1 MADATQQSAE
11 DFLGPDPNSAE
22 AFLDAPAAP
31 KLATDDND
39 EAASEVGAGEAG
51 VHYVTGGL
59 IAPIAAGL
67 TYLGTLG
74 NKEAAQAAQEKF
86 TYSPRSEQ
94 GKAAVEATNAVVPN
108 AVAATNAAGDQL
120 LSPAD
125 LAKVKAANVGIDN
138 ASQTAKDVEERAM
151 LALGALPVLGKVAE
165 LSGAFRAPH
174 VPETPP
180 KPGVPEPA
188 PTPPSI
194 DEVLGSKTPAQEPQA
209 APAPAAAE
217 AQPKAALA
225 PSAAPAAPE
234 AAPKASPAAEA
245 PATPSNQE
253 LERHQA
259 LHDVGFTG
267 PVRESA
273 VTGDQMTAATDAQVA
288 KADTPKGRQAQ
299 ELFQNETDTLHDY
312 AGKLVDQAG
321 GTEATH
327 DINDSV
333 ARGARGEALAAPA
346 QAGYE
351 RMNAD
356 ISALYKAADDRAGGS
371 PGPLRQLSQLL
382 NERSSFNMTQE
393 GAAMLRGIEARLGEM
408 GLRDAAGG
416 ILPATAEQ
424 AERLRQFVGEGWSPR
439 TGRLVSKIQDA
450 IDDDV
455 TSHAGQDIYGAS
467 RALRRQRDLMYD
479 KPDAVSNLL
488 TPKNGEARPNGWA
501 LEQLGARL
509 TSLPEERFKP
519 YIDMLASQRNE
530 PTLRAGAERA
540 LHEIRGQFAKAL
552 QEAGRPSNAGL
563 GKQSVWDADKVSK
576 VLAANRARMQQVFTP
591 AEMKQFDALDKAG
604 KILKIDRTFKGSLV
618 EGHNIATRGAL
629 SLLEHGPTM
638 VGATLGHIPGAIV
651 GGAVGQVTKKLARG
665 VEERAAPAVKT
676 RPPLGAR
683 VGGGAQRGAVG
694 DLTRARKAGDGIK
707 HAILSDGK
715 EVGNI
720 SGFERNNAF
729 HMYRVGLRDDSGAHG
744 TGLFQRAAQEVAN
757 KYPEGSFVHE
767 WEASPALKKA
777 LAKMPTREQVGDRIY
792 VRPEGAARQTP
803 ADRLISNFNA
813 VTKEHPTQVGTRAFN
828 GASVELSHD
837 PFDPNTV
844 HIESMRADK
853 GGQGTSS
860 KVLQGLTAMA
870 DRHGAR
876 LTLDSVPMK
885 PNPGETAIPAD
896 KLASIYKAHGFT
908 PTEGGLVEGSAMERA
923 PAQVATATP
932 RPTFG
937 PAPGQ
942 APLGARIGG
951 GAQRGAVGD
960 LSKKGATPEAV
971 HEVSKTVNPADK
983 PAAEEASTAVDGA
996 QGKAAADIV
1005 RSNQLRA
1012 SRTDAIQQLKK
1023 QAQTNVDPKKSMGPS
1038 IETGNPGKSPTM
1050 QLADA
1055 FDKAL
1060 ANHNSLPVKEK
1071 IANSKA
1077 ARASVR
1083 QFVKGDLITQNGKLM
1098 KSNGENIETWGLALS
1113 PDYVEGRFMACPNS
1127 GACRDLCLGYTSGQ
1141 FHAGGGGMDLSAF
1154 KGPRKAALDR
1164 TFAML
1169 HDPEA
1174 FAVRLNDEITAAKH
1188 KAAANGNQLGIRL
1201 NVLSDLNPRIH
1212 QELIKSHPDVQFYD
1226 YTKMSYKPVAE
1237 NHHYTHSSTGVSQP
1251 AGVNGND
1258 TNVFN
1263 PHQNWTGKSGAR
1275 AKLDGG
1281 DNVAMAFT
1289 HNRHLPTEVHDE
1301 ETGKTYKVVNGDE
1314 HDFRPLDK
1322 QPAGQPGVIIG
1333 LKNKKVAG
1341 AKQEAHIDANGFF
1354 VHYDPKELRTPKGTL
1369 QRDANGDTT
1378 PTNRSVTIATQHG
1391 GTKLMTDNDLKQL
1404 AEKGLE
1410 APWQRTK

>member
-11 DFLGPDPNSAE
+11 DFLGPDPNSSAE
-22 AFLDAPAAP
+22 AFLDAREPDDANADEVASETGAA
-31 KLATDDND
+31 
-39 EAASEVGAGEAG
+39 EAAL
-51 VHYVTGGL
+51 HYLSGGSV
-59 IAPIAAGL
+59 APIAAGL
-67 TYLGTLG
+67 TYLGTGG
-74 NKEAAQAAQEKF
+74 NKEAAERASQAF
-86 TYSPRSEQ
+86 TYEPRGEQ
-94 GKAAVEATNAVVPN
+94 GQGAVRAVN
-108 AVAATNAAGDQL
+108 QGAGVAANAARTVGEAL
-120 LSPAD
+120 TPAD
-125 LAKVKAANVGIDN
+125 LRPALARLDPHGLGAA
-138 ASQTAKDVEERAM
+138 TAQDVLERANIV
-151 LALGALPVLGKVAE
+151 AGALPVVGGAIGKVAE
-165 LSGAFRAPH
+165 FRAPKLPE
-174 VPETPP
+174 VPPEAPI
-180 KPGVPEPA
+180 PEPA
-188 PTPPSI
+188 ATPPSI
-194 DEVLGSKTPAQEPQA
+194 DEVLGPKNAAPQPQE
-209 APAPAAAE
+209 APAPETAKAQSKAVPEPAASPAAPKAAE
-217 AQPKAALA
+217 AAEAAE
-225 PSAAPAAPE
+225 AAPE
-234 AAPKASPAAEA
+234 AK
-245 PATPSNQE
+245 E
-253 LERHQA
+253 LENQRA
-259 LHDVGFTG
+259 LAAVGFDG

-273 VTGDQMTAATDAQVA
+273 LTGDKMTAATDAQVA
-288 KADTPKGRQAQ
+288 KADTPKGREAQAI
-299 ELFQNETDTLHDY
+299 FDNEADTLQRYSDR
-312 AGKLVDQAG
+312 LVDQAG
-321 GTEATH
+321 GTR
-327 DINDSV
+327 DITDSV
-333 ARGARGEALAAPA
+333 ANDTRGQTLAAPA
-346 QAGYE
+346 QAGYDDLNA
-351 RMNAD
+351 RMKQLYQDAD
-356 ISALYKAADDRAGGS
+356 KRSATL
-371 PGPLRQLSQLL
+371 GPTPLTQLSDLL
-382 NERSSFNMTQE
+382 QNKRSMFTVRGNDGVAILKGVQQWVKENGLE
-393 GAAMLRGIEARLGEM
+393 GPNHT
-408 GLRDAAGG
+408 
-416 ILPATAEQ
+416 ILPMTPYQ
-424 AERLRQFVGEGWSPR
+424 AEELRKVIGDGYSPR
-439 TGRLVSKIQDA
+439 TGKLTGMLQDA

-455 TSHAGQDIYGAS
+455 GKHAGEDLYGTS
-467 RALRRQRDLMYD
+467 RALRRERDLDYD

-488 TPKNGEARPNGWA
+488 EPKPGDKRGWA
-501 LEQLGARL
+501 FGDIGKKLTRL
-509 TSLPEERFKP
+509 PTEELAKYTKILNKQRANPALKP
-519 YIDMLASQRNE
+519 
-530 PTLRAGAERA
+530 GAEAA
-540 LHEIRGQFAKAL
+540 LHELRGQFAQMV
-552 QEAGRPSNAGL
+552 QEAGKPSAAGV
-563 GKQSVWDADKVSK
+563 GKQAVWGADTVSK
-576 VLAANRARMQQVFTP
+576 VLRENRARMQQVFTP
-591 AEMKQFDALDKAG
+591 AEMAQFDALDKAG
-604 KILKIDRTFKGSLV
+604 KILKVDRTFKGSVV
-618 EGHNIATRGAL
+618 EGHNIAMRGAL
-629 SLLEHGPTM
+629 FAAEHVPTLA
-638 VGATLGHIPGAIV
+638 GAVLGHGM
-651 GGAVGQVTKKLARG
+651 GAVAGEMIGKRLTSKLEAA
-665 VEERAAPAVKT
+665 AAPSVKT
-676 RPPLGAR
+676 REPLGAQIA
-683 VGGGAQRGAVG
+683 GGKMRGAVG
-694 DLTRARKAGDGIK
+694 DL
-707 HAILSDGK
+707 S
-715 EVGNI
+715 
-720 SGFERNNAF
+720 
-729 HMYRVGLRDDSGAHG
+729 
-744 TGLFQRAAQEVAN
+744 
-757 KYPEGSFVHE
+757 
-767 WEASPALKKA
+767 
-777 LAKMPTREQVGDRIY
+777 
-792 VRPEGAARQTP
+792 AARQTP
-803 ADRLISNFNA
+803 ADRMISNFEN

-885 PNPGETAIPAD
+885 PNPGEAAIPAD

-923 PAQVATATP
+923 PKGGATYPLAP
-932 RPTFG
+932 AGERYSEIGSQPIKQMSPDEFLSKSRPLELDEASRDNIEDLKRHIQSGGELDPLHLLPNGKEDGRHRAYAAKELGISKVPVVDYRAPAALARPTFG
-937 PAPGQ
+937 PAPGEK
-942 APLGARIGG
+942 PLGARIGG
-951 GAQRGAVGD
+951 GMSQRGAVGN

-971 HEVSKTVNPADK
+971 HAVSKTVDPADK
-983 PAAEEASTAVDGA
+983 PAAEAASTAVDDA

-1012 SRTDAIQQLKK
+1012 SRTDAIQQLKT
-1023 QAQTNVDPKKSMGPS
+1023 QAQQNVDPKKSMGPS
-1038 IETGNPGKSPTM
+1038 VETGNPGKSPTM

-1055 FDKAL
+1055 FDRAL
-1060 ANHNSLPVKEK
+1060 ANHNSLPLKEK
-1071 IANSKA
+1071 VANSKA

-1169 HDPEA
+1169 HDPQA

-1212 QELIKSHPDVQFYD
+1212 QELIKAHPDVQFYD

-1251 AGVNGND
+1251 AGMNDND